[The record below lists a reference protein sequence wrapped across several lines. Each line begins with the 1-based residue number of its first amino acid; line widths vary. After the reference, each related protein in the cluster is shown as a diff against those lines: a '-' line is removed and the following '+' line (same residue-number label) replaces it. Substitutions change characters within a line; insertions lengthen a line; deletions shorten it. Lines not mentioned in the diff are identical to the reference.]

1 MTIDEIT
8 TALRQIPDADFE
20 HIFDEMIVIRQERQ
34 ARPQVEQAQVQ
45 LLDELVD
52 AGVLEAPA
60 TSEVAEDGTIAR
72 AEDWVDPEGDPRRAY
87 RLGDLVRHQGD
98 DWESTHP
105 GLNKE
110 EPGTGSKWARRVA
123 PTVDGEGSDTAQDEG
138 TTQDGK
144 TVPPGQAKKQK

>member
-1 MTIDEIT
+1 MNIDEIT

-20 HIFDEMIVIRQERQ
+20 YVFDEMIVIRQERQ

-60 TSEVAEDGTIAR
+60 TSEVAENGTITR

-87 RLGDLVRHQGD
+87 RFGDVVRHKGD

-110 EPGTGSKWARRVA
+110 EPGTGSKWARRGA
-123 PTVDGEGSDTAQDEG
+123 QAVDGQDVG
-138 TTQDGK
+138 TGQDRK

>member
-20 HIFDEMIVIRQERQ
+20 NIFDEMIVIRQERQ

-45 LLDELVD
+45 LLDELVH

-60 TSEVAEDGTIAR
+60 TSEVAEDGTISR
-72 AEDWVDPEGDPRRAY
+72 AEDWVAPEGDPRRSY
-87 RLGDLVRHQGD
+87 RFGDVVRHKGD

-110 EPGTGSKWARRVA
+110 EPGTGNKWARRGV
-123 PTVDGEGSDTAQDEG
+123 PTGDGQDVG
-138 TTQDGK
+138 VTQDGK
-144 TVPPGQAKKQK
+144 TVPPGLAKKQK